1 MKIANHASQNRDRR
15 DDSLFRRLF
24 GALFYLGDVYEP
36 QEDSM
41 LVLETL
47 EAEMLDGKELLDV
60 GCGSG
65 VLSLF
70 AASRGAKVT
79 ACDVD
84 HLAIENVTRAA
95 RTLGLD
101 VRAVISD
108 VWSRI
113 SESFDVVLMNPP
125 YLPSEHSIDAAVDGG
140 RDGIAI
146 LERFAEELP
155 SHLQPGGFAL
165 VLVSSVTS
173 WQQVF
178 KPTEFEVT
186 LVVRKKLFFEELSVL
201 RIKPRV

>member
-1 MKIANHASQNRDRR
+1 MKIANHASQNRDRG

-24 GALFYLGDVYEP
+24 GALSYRRDVYEP
-36 QEDSM
+36 REDSLLM
-41 LVLETL
+41 LETL
-47 EAEMLDGKELLDV
+47 EAEMLHGKELLDV

-84 HLAIENVTRAA
+84 DLAIENVTRAA
-95 RTLGLD
+95 RTLGLN
-101 VRAVISD
+101 VRAVVSD
-108 VWSRI
+108 AWSRI

-146 LERFAEELP
+146 LERFAEELR

-186 LVVRKKLFFEELSVL
+186 LVVRKRLFFEELSVL

>member
-1 MKIANHASQNRDRR
+1 MANPASQNRDRR
-15 DDSLFRRLF
+15 DESLFQRLF
-24 GALFYLGDVYEP
+24 GALSYQGDVYEP
-36 QEDSM
+36 REDSLLM
-41 LVLETL
+41 LETL
-47 EAEMLDGKELLDV
+47 EAETLHGKELLDV

-70 AASRGAKVT
+70 AASKGAKVT

-84 HLAIENVTRAA
+84 DLAIENVIRAA
-95 RTLGLD
+95 RKLGLN
-101 VRAVISD
+101 VRAVVSD
-108 VWSRI
+108 AWSSI

-125 YLPSEHSIDAAVDGG
+125 YLPSDHFGDAAVDGG

-146 LERFAEELP
+146 VERFADELP
-155 SHLQPGGFAL
+155 SHLHPGGFAL

-178 KPTEFEVT
+178 KPTKFEVT
-186 LVVRKKLFFEELSVL
+186 LVGRKRLFFEELNVL